1 MISVVIPIH
10 NEEPVIPQ
18 LLERTLAA
26 SGTWGEHFELVLVDD
41 GSRDRSLELIMD
53 AARP

>member
-1 MISVVIPIH
+1 VISVVIPIH

-26 SGTWGEHFELVLVDD
+26 GLFS
-41 GSRDRSLELIMD
+41 
-53 AARP
+53 